1 VTFIDE
7 LLQEAEVKEKQQI
20 EEMNKL
26 RADQILSALTV
37 LEQQAEDVN
46 KLADD
51 EISIIEEY
59 RQSEL
64 GKIGKKTSW
73 LAWQL
78 EQFIKSANE
87 KTMNLP
93 HGTLKLRL
101 GRDKV
106 EITDIEKFIP
116 FAQKKGL
123 LREIPES
130 YEPDLSKIHEYIKFS
145 KVAPAGVTLI
155 PAQNKFSY
163 TTKKGNTNGKE
174 LQAEA

>member
-26 RADQILSALTV
+26 RADQILSALAV

-46 KLADD
+46 KLAD
-51 EISIIEEY
+51 EETSIIEEY

-64 GKIGKKTSW
+64 QKIEKKASW

-78 EQFIKSANE
+78 EQFIKSTNE

-106 EITDIEKFIP
+106 EITDIDAFLP

-123 LREIPES
+123 LRPVPES
-130 YEPDLSKIHEYIKFS
+130 YEPDLSKIHEYIKIS
-145 KVAPAGVTLI
+145 KVVPAGVIVI

-163 TTKKGNTNGKE
+163 TTKKGNNNGKE